1 MTTTKP
7 KDWKTLDTLDD
18 IKLIVA
24 DMDGTLLDADSRI
37 PLGFAPMLDRV
48 TQLGIRFVPASGR
61 QYQTLGKMFADA
73 PQPLPIIAENGN
85 VVALDGRI
93 IETHGVSDDIVDET
107 IAMTERT
114 HDDLGLVVCALGG
127 AYVSREDDAFI
138 AEASKYYTKLTVVPN
153 LRDVLRY
160 KDEKILKLAIFD
172 FGDAQE
178 MARRELGF
186 VTDPYIALASSP
198 HWVDIMDKHVDK
210 GEGVKALQRALG
222 VTCAQTMVFGDYPND
237 IGMLR
242 EADYSFAM
250 ANAHPD
256 VKKVAHYLAP
266 ANTEEGVIR
275 VVDRLVH

>member
-37 PLGFAPMLDRV
+37 PLGFAPMLDRI

-85 VVALDGRI
+85 VVALDGQI

-114 HDDLGLVVCALGG
+114 DDDLGLVVCALGG
-127 AYVSREDDAFI
+127 AYVSRDDDAFI
-138 AEASKYYTKLTVVPN
+138 AEASKYYTKLTVVPH

>member
-37 PLGFAPMLDRV
+37 PLGFAPMLDRI

-85 VVALDGRI
+85 VVALDGQI

-114 HDDLGLVVCALGG
+114 DDDLGLVVCALGG

-138 AEASKYYTKLTVVPN
+138 AEASKYYTKLTVVPH

-222 VTCAQTMVFGDYPND
+222 VTRAQTMVFGDYPND

>member
-37 PLGFAPMLDRV
+37 PLGFAPMLDRI

-85 VVALDGRI
+85 VVALDGQI

-114 HDDLGLVVCALGG
+114 DDDLGLVVCALGG

-138 AEASKYYTKLTVVPN
+138 AEASKYYTKLTVVPH

>member
-85 VVALDGRI
+85 VVALDGQI

-114 HDDLGLVVCALGG
+114 DDDLGLVVCALGG
-127 AYVSREDDAFI
+127 AYVSRDDDAFI
-138 AEASKYYTKLTVVPN
+138 AEASKYYTKLTVVPH